1 MSRFLKIIIVCL
13 VLLACLFF
21 LMKFA
26 PAHSV
31 EISSKDQLIQN
42 QSGETDIFQSLKGI
56 TANILFLGKPGAG
69 YPGGEL
75 TDTIIITHLKE
86 NENGLTMIS
95 LPRDL
100 LVKIPDKETFAK
112 INSLYILAGIESVKE
127 KIREITGLAID
138 YYVIIDLT
146 AIKEIVNLLDGL
158 NVNVPQD
165 IYDPYF
171 PGPNYSYQPFVL
183 KAGWRYLDGE
193 NILKYIRTRYTSPNG
208 DFDRMARQQQIIK
221 LAEQKIFSLN
231 PLADFLTY
239 LKIFNSLNKH
249 IETDIGV
256 TKMKYFWGIIENL
269 DTNKLRAV
277 VIDENNTS
285 LLTSGQA
292 LFGTQIVSIVLPKAG
307 QENYQEIKEY
317 VRKGVFQNK

>member
-1 MSRFLKIIIVCL
+1 MVRFLKLITISLI
-13 VLLACLFF
+13 LLAGLFF

-26 PAHSV
+26 PSRSI
-31 EISSKDQLIQN
+31 EISSKN
-42 QSGETDIFQSLKGI
+42 QSPQNKAGEINIFQSLQGT

-69 YPGGEL
+69 YPGAEL

-86 NENGLTMIS
+86 NENVLTMIS

-100 LVKIPDKETFAK
+100 LVKVPNKETFAK
-112 INSLYILAGIESVKE
+112 INSLYALSGIEPVKE
-127 KIREITGLAID
+127 KIKEIAGLPID
-138 YYVIIDLT
+138 YYVIVDLT

-221 LAEQKIFSLN
+221 LAKQKIFSLN

-249 IETDIGV
+249 IETDIGI
-256 TKMKYFWGIIENL
+256 TKMKFFWEIIKNL
-269 DTNKLRAV
+269 DTDNLRAI

-285 LLTSGQA
+285 LLSGGQA
-292 LFGTQIVSIVLPKAG
+292 AFGSQIASVVLPKIG
-307 QENYQEIKEY
+307 QENYQEIREY
-317 VRKGVFQNK
+317 IRERINK

>member
-1 MSRFLKIIIVCL
+1 MSRFLKIIVVCL
-13 VLLACLFF
+13 VLLVCLFF

-26 PAHSV
+26 PARSV
-31 EISSKDQLIQN
+31 EISSQDRTLQN
-42 QSGETDIFQSLKGI
+42 QSDRTDIFQSLKG
-56 TANILFLGKPGAG
+56 TTVNILFLGKPGDG

-86 NENGLTMIS
+86 NENDLTMIS

-100 LVKIPDKETFAK
+100 LVKIPNKETFSK
-112 INSLYILAGIESVKE
+112 INSLWTLAGIESVKE
-127 KIREITGLAID
+127 KIQEVAGLTVD
-138 YYVIIDLT
+138 YYVIMDLT
-146 AIKEIVNLLDGL
+146 AVKEIANLLDGL

-193 NILKYIRTRYTSPNG
+193 NILKYVRTRYTSPNG

-221 LAEQKIFSLN
+221 LAKQKIFSLN

-239 LKIFNSLNKH
+239 VKIFNSLNKH
-249 IETDIGV
+249 IETDIDI
-256 TKMKYFWGIIENL
+256 TKMKYFWKLTENL
-269 DTNKLRAV
+269 NADKLKTI

-285 LLTSGQA
+285 LLTGGQA
-292 LFGTQIVSIVLPKAG
+292 AFGTQIASIILPKNG
-307 QENYQEIKEY
+307 QENYREIKEY
-317 VRKGVFQNK
+317 IAKRLKQ